1 MRVRKRA
8 IAALALAVSA
18 STAGSLLG
26 GATADASSPA
36 KAPVIRVHMSST
48 AVTVGHGIHRMR
60 AGSVIFKV
68 ESARGDHEL
77 QIARLHHGYS
87 LAQAG
92 SDLTKA
98 FGGDVAAIR
107 RADANITFRGGAEAH
122 PSRPGYVAVKLRAG
136 NYVFLDQNSNA
147 FVIMH
152 VWGTAP
158 ARTLPARRGSVTTY
172 TYGFGN
178 TPTTLPAR
186 GWVHFN
192 NVSDQPHF
200 VVFNQVKANTTKAM
214 VRKYFHAMSDAPP
227 SFGLR
232 ANASTGV
239 MSPSVGQLVHYNLPP
254 GKYLIACYWPDDD
267 TGMPHAFMGMWKL
280 VWLS

>member
-1 MRVRKRA
+1 MRVRRRA

-26 GATADASSPA
+26 GATAGASSPA

-77 QIARLHHGYS
+77 QIAKVHRGYT

-92 SDLTKA
+92 ADINKA
-98 FGGDVAAIR
+98 FSGDVAAIR
-107 RADANITFRGGAEAH
+107 RVDANITFRGGAEAR
-122 PSRPGYVAVKLRAG
+122 PSHPGYVAVKLRAG
-136 NYVFLDQNSNA
+136 DYVFLDQDSNA
-147 FVIMH
+147 YVIMH

-158 ARTLPARRGSVTTY
+158 ARTLPARRASVTTY
-172 TYGFGN
+172 TYGFG
-178 TPTTLPAR
+178 TMPATLPAR
-186 GWVHFN
+186 GWVHVH

-200 VVFNQVKANTTKAM
+200 VVFNHVKANTTAAM
-214 VRKYFHAMSDAPP
+214 VRKYFHNMSEAPP
-227 SFGLR
+227 PFGLR
-232 ANASTGV
+232 ANTSTGV
-239 MSPSVGQLVHYNLPP
+239 ISPNVGQLVHYNLPP
-254 GKYLIACYWPDDD
+254 GKYLIACFWPDDD